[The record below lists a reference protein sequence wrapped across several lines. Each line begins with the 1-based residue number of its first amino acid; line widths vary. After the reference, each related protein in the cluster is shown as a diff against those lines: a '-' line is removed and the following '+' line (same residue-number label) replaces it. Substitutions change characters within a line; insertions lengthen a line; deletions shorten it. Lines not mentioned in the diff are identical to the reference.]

1 MIPERLSILF
11 QLMII
16 LRLNKMTLDELKT
29 EVEKCDKCELCKTRT
44 KTVFGSG
51 DEKTDLLFV
60 GEAPGKN
67 EDETGIPFVG
77 RAGQLLNVFFDAVGI
92 DREKVYITNI
102 LKCRPPQN
110 RDPLPS
116 EEKECID
123 FLHKQIEIINPKM
136 IVCLGRISAMKLIKE
151 DFKITKE
158 HGVMFEYNK
167 LPICAVYHPSALLRD
182 PSKRED
188 MYKDLKKIKELYFK
202 LKEND

>member
-1 MIPERLSILF
+1 
-11 QLMII
+11 
-16 LRLNKMTLDELKT
+16 MTLDELKKD
-29 EVEKCDKCELCKTRT
+29 VEKCQKCELCRTR
-44 KTVFGSG
+44 KNTVFGSG
-51 DEKTDLLFV
+51 DENTDLLFI

-77 RAGQLLNVFFDAVGI
+77 PAGQLLNVFFDAVGL

-158 HGVMFEYNK
+158 HGVMYEYNK

>member
-202 LKEND
+202 LTEND